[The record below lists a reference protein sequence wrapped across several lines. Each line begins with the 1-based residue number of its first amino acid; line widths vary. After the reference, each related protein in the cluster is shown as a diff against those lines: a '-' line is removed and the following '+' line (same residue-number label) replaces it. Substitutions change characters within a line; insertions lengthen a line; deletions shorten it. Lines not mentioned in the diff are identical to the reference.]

1 MRIIC
6 IFLVCILLGM
16 LQPVKSQDF
25 VVVKAKFNKSGASAA
40 AKSNHAVHGNA
51 APVAVKTSKYAP
63 EDADETE
70 SKSSDLASAID
81 AVLLASAGNP
91 TSETNINSPLQPT
104 VDKAASTQIRH
115 LLRQFASDKLLRQIF
130 HLDKKKR
137 RKSRIRRDAEAEA
150 VAAEAKP
157 EQVPT

>member
-51 APVAVKTSKYAP
+51 APVAVKTRKYTS
-63 EDADETE
+63 EVTE